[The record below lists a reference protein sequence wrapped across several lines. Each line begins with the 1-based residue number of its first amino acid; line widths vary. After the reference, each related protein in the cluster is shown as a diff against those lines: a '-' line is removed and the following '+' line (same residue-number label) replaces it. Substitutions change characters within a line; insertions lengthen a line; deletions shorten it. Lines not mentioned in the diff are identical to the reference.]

1 MQIEG
6 LWPVFICGF
15 LGAAVAELARWYR
28 IREAKKLPDYATSL
42 LYWVTTLGMVLA
54 GGGLAV
60 AYGIDKQ
67 QAILAV
73 NIGLSA
79 PLIIQQLV
87 RTGAPELPVRTEPEA
102 SQSETRK
109 SANSVVEA
117 QEDAVVFKSVRVR
130 NRPFKSLI
138 QFLKS

>member
-1 MQIEG
+1 MEVEG
-6 LWPVFICGF
+6 LWPIFICGV
-15 LGAAVAELARWYR
+15 LGAVVAELARWYR
-28 IREAKKLPDYATSL
+28 IREIKKLPDYATSP
-42 LYWVTTLGMVLA
+42 LYWITTLGMVLA

-87 RTGAPELPVRTEPEA
+87 RTGAPETEPTAQPAPA
-102 SQSETRK
+102 SGEP
-109 SANSVVEA
+109 VVQDDQVA
-117 QEDAVVFKSVRVR
+117 FKSVRVR
-130 NRPFKSLI
+130 SRPFQSLV
-138 QFLKS
+138 QFLKA